1 MFFPSIDEQNQ
12 AEQSLAFA
20 WPLLGLCLTF
30 AWPLLSLCSAFA
42 QPLLG
47 LCSAFA
53 QLLFGLWFM
62 TMWRQCNITSYKI
75 GEEEFSH
82 FVSFSKFD
90 KSLMEKKQTKVYDL
104 ENSPSQI
111 LTKVWWK
118 RNTQRFMIM
127 WRQALMWSKINS
139 IWQKFILITRM
150 EI

>member
-1 MFFPSIDEQNQ
+1 MFLLKKGEAFAWPLLGLC
-12 AEQSLAFA
+12 LAFA
-20 WPLLGLCLTF
+20 WPLLGLCL
-30 AWPLLSLCSAFA
+30 AFA

-104 ENSPSQI
+104 EKSPSPLLFPSLI

-118 RNTQRFMIM
+118 WNKQMFMTT
-127 WRQALMWSKINS
+127 WRQALTWSKI
-139 IWQKFILITRM
+139 L
-150 EI
+150 